1 LPAGQGVFQVLE
13 RDFQYVVN
21 INTKEC
27 VCRKWNLTGIP
38 CQHAIS
44 CLRHERIPPENMVH
58 ACYSLEAF
66 NKAYEGNIMPCRDK
80 STWLHVDGP
89 IVRPPIYEKKVGR
102 PPRCRRKQPCEIQ
115 GTNGP
120 KLSKHGV
127 IIRCRYCKQDNHNS
141 KGCSLEKMGIRPED
155 YVPDVAEHQEHE
167 DTEPGNQ
174 EPQMVPPVPEQVLP
188 PLCL

>member
-1 LPAGQGVFQVLE
+1 
-13 RDFQYVVN
+13 
-21 INTKEC
+21 
-27 VCRKWNLTGIP
+27 
-38 CQHAIS
+38 
-44 CLRHERIPPENMVH
+44 MVH